1 MRAQMYSLVALLI
14 AVPVFIFL
22 TFYMASVQT
31 PSSVALDKV
40 VSDQI
45 HGIEKGME
53 EDFARAM
60 NIAGRRA
67 LLTMLMEMTDTGVY
81 TSNADEFVKE
91 LMLNGSLDGN
101 ETPIMYGN
109 TLPEWESRLLGVGT
123 AFTKSFSYELFSVN
137 RSSGFDLLANAHI
150 IVNVT
155 GDDVRIDREFTDD
168 FVIPLA
174 DIEDPVYL
182 VETAGRVSRSIKP
195 YGYAYY
201 VSKIAT
207 GTANSSCF
215 GNASFEPGSPNTNR
229 ILVTD
234 DASGLSGFAGIVS
247 ETGTPNQDCFITGI
261 AGAVDLVNQTI
272 SLVGYDGL
280 VIDESGLWSA
290 PFRDGLE
297 NGKYF
302 SGFGVGIINR
312 LDGNLTPDADGIVS
326 FVNTDDIAL
335 TGLTIKENQTR
346 TDYLY
351 FSDEIVNGKTVR
363 GMPEWFRIDD
373 ETAARFGLTE
383 LVNP

>member
-1 MRAQMYSLVALLI
+1 
-14 AVPVFIFL
+14 
-22 TFYMASVQT
+22 
-31 PSSVALDKV
+31 
-40 VSDQI
+40 
-45 HGIEKGME
+45 
-53 EDFARAM
+53 
-60 NIAGRRA
+60 
-67 LLTMLMEMTDTGVY
+67 
-81 TSNADEFVKE
+81 
-91 LMLNGSLDGN
+91 
-101 ETPIMYGN
+101 
-109 TLPEWESRLLGVGT
+109 
-123 AFTKSFSYELFSVN
+123 
-137 RSSGFDLLANAHI
+137 
-150 IVNVT
+150 
-155 GDDVRIDREFTDD
+155 
-168 FVIPLA
+168 
-174 DIEDPVYL
+174 
-182 VETAGRVSRSIKP
+182 
-195 YGYAYY
+195 
-201 VSKIAT
+201 

-215 GNASFEPGSPNTNR
+215 GSTSFEPGSPNTNR

-261 AGAVDLVNQTI
+261 SNAVDLVNQTI

-312 LDGNLTPDADGIVS
+312 LDGNLTPDANGIVS

-351 FSDEIVNGKTVR
+351 FSGEIVNGKTVR
-363 GMPEWFRIDD
+363 GMPEWFRIDN

-383 LVNP
+383 LINQ